1 MAALLTRSVGPR
13 GITRFVC
20 IRRGHDVDAD
30 SAARALCAPA
40 NGFYAGA
47 NCSGSGALRGVP
59 VSGPFI
65 AVDWGTTNRRAYL
78 IEGGEV
84 VATERD
90 ELGILSVPA
99 GGFPAAVADL
109 RARHGGLP
117 MLLAGMVGSN
127 RGWHDAGYVAA
138 PAGIADI
145 AARLVSPEDGVAIV
159 PGVCRDSDGRQDVM
173 RGEEVQ
179 LLGAVA
185 AGLAPADALLCQP
198 GTHAKWAVMKSGAL
212 ADFYTAMT
220 GEMFAMLKAHSL
232 IGAEMTG
239 EVDADDEFVRGVE
252 ASADNDLLAA
262 LFGVRAPG
270 AAAAYVS
277 GLLLG
282 TDCRARIGAGQTVHL
297 LADGLLARLYSAAIA
312 TVGGEAVVV
321 DSHASFVAGITRI
334 WDMKA

>member
-1 MAALLTRSVGPR
+1 M
-13 GITRFVC
+13 
-20 IRRGHDVDAD
+20 
-30 SAARALCAPA
+30 
-40 NGFYAGA
+40 
-47 NCSGSGALRGVP
+47 
-59 VSGPFI
+59 SGPFI

-78 IEGGEV
+78 IEQGEV

-90 ELGILSVPA
+90 DMGILSVPA

-138 PAGIADI
+138 PAGIAQI

-198 GTHAKWAVMKSGAL
+198 GTHAKWAVMKDGAL
-212 ADFYTAMT
+212 ADFSTAMT

-232 IGAEMTG
+232 IGTEMTG

-262 LFGVRAPG
+262 LFGVRAASVLGKRAPG

-334 WDMKA
+334 WDMKP

>member
-1 MAALLTRSVGPR
+1 MSR
-13 GITRFVC
+13 
-20 IRRGHDVDAD
+20 
-30 SAARALCAPA
+30 
-40 NGFYAGA
+40 
-47 NCSGSGALRGVP
+47 
-59 VSGPFI
+59 PFI

-90 ELGILSVPA
+90 DMGILSVPA
-99 GGFPAAVADL
+99 GGFPAAISDL

-138 PAGIADI
+138 PAGIAEI

-198 GTHAKWAVMKSGAL
+198 GTHAKWAIMRGGAL
-212 ADFYTAMT
+212 ADFATAMT

-262 LFGVRAPG
+262 LFGVRAASVLGRRAPG

>member
-1 MAALLTRSVGPR
+1 M
-13 GITRFVC
+13 
-20 IRRGHDVDAD
+20 
-30 SAARALCAPA
+30 
-40 NGFYAGA
+40 
-47 NCSGSGALRGVP
+47 
-59 VSGPFI
+59 SGPFI

-78 IEGGEV
+78 IEQGEV

-90 ELGILSVPA
+90 DMGILSVPA

-117 MLLAGMVGSN
+117 ILLAGMVGSN

-138 PAGIADI
+138 PAGIAQI

-185 AGLAPADALLCQP
+185 AGFAPADALLCQP
-198 GTHAKWAVMKSGAL
+198 GTHAKWAIMRGGAL
-212 ADFYTAMT
+212 ADFATAMT
-220 GEMFAMLKAHSL
+220 GEMFAMLKSHSL

-239 EVDADDEFVRGVE
+239 EVDADDEFVRGVK

-262 LFGVRAPG
+262 LFGVRAASVLGRRAPG

-321 DSHASFVAGITRI
+321 DSHASFVAGIIRI